1 MPMLYQQHFGK
12 GTIVS
17 IVAFLGA
24 KMTQNGTIS
33 LDAQKKREPPFSRT
47 VPVNVFEFL

>member
-24 KMTQNGTIS
+24 KMTRNDTIS
-33 LDAQKKREPPFSRT
+33 LDAQKNENRPSAEQFP
-47 VPVNVFEFL
+47 